1 MSHVVAVAGGSG
13 ALGRALVDALNNSP
27 YIPLVLG
34 RQANLS
40 LENAIGVP
48 VLQAD
53 YSDQNSLV
61 RLLECHKVDTVISCI
76 SNYDN
81 SQSTEI
87 NLIEAAERA
96 SVTHRYIPSI
106 WSGFDYTT
114 GQGKESPFAASR
126 LALLDAL
133 NKTSLEW
140 TAVFPGIF
148 LDFYA
153 LSVRSYT
160 KKSALALDIENNA
173 AAIPGDGTYPVYF
186 THTTDLAT
194 YVTALLGLDH
204 WEKKYFVYADRM
216 TWNEVIAVAEAAKG
230 VKFNVAYD
238 SIEMLKRGEITELPG
253 HRAVYEQFFG
263 SEEAKSLFQKVMT
276 GVAVYMAKG
285 EMVYKEPFLNEIF
298 PNFKPLTVRE
308 ALIGHG

>member
-13 ALGRALVDALNNSP
+13 GLGRALVDALKKST
-27 YIPLVLG
+27 YKSIILA
-34 RQANLS
+34 RQVNPS

-53 YSDQNSLV
+53 YSDQDSLV
-61 RLLECHKVDTVISCI
+61 QLLESHKIDTVISCI

-106 WSGFDYTT
+106 WSG
-114 GQGKESPFAASR
+114 QGKESPFAASR

-133 NKTSLEW
+133 NQTRLEW
-140 TAVFPGIF
+140 TAIFPGIF
-148 LDFYA
+148 LDFYT
-153 LSVRSYT
+153 LSVPSYT
-160 KKSALALDIENNA
+160 KKSALALDIEGNA

-186 THTTDLAT
+186 THTADLAT
-194 YVTALLGLDH
+194 YTTALLGLDH
-204 WEKKYFVYADRM
+204 WGKKYFVYADKM
-216 TWNEVIAVAEAAKG
+216 TWNEIIAVAEAAKG

-238 SIEMLKRGEITELPG
+238 SVEMLKRGEITELPG
-253 HRAVYEQFFG
+253 HKAVYEQFFG
-263 SEEAKSLFQKVMT
+263 SEEAKSLFQKVMA
-276 GVAVYMAKG
+276 GVAVYMAEG
-285 EMVYKEPFLNEIF
+285 QMVYEGPLLNEIF
-298 PNFKPLTVRE
+298 PSITPLTVRE
-308 ALIGHG
+308 ALVGNGIV